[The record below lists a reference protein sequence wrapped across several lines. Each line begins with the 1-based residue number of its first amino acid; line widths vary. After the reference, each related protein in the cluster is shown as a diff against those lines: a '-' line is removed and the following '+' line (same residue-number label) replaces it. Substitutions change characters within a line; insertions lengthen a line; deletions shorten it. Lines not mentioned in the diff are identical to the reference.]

1 MSIDYLNKRLDTKYI
16 AMKKSKVLLD
26 VPHVQQI
33 SANTSLAAC
42 AEMVL
47 RHNGTEL
54 SQREIYQTAKSG
66 DRGPATDVGISLAVK
81 DLGYKVVSWWDEN
94 KNAPDGWADMMQ
106 NFYWPIY
113 WRAVQLGVL
122 EKKEDAD
129 LFLIKEMI
137 DKGLPVIVEVDS
149 GKLHNKKTSLNHAIV
164 IKGYS
169 RTHFTYN
176 DPYLANGAN
185 KRMDLKKFEEIWVDT
200 PFVNRSMFVIL
211 KNDRSV

>member
-1 MSIDYLNKRLDTKYI
+1 MQKTK
-16 AMKKSKVLLD
+16 VVLD

-33 SANTSLAAC
+33 SAKTSLAAC

-47 RHNGTEL
+47 RHNGIEL

-66 DRGPATDVGISLAVK
+66 DRGPATDVGISLAIK
-81 DLGYKVVSWWDEN
+81 DLGYKVVSWWNEN

-129 LFLIKEMI
+129 LFLIKELI
-137 DKGLPVIVEVDS
+137 NKGVPVIAEVDN
-149 GKLHNKKTSLNHAIV
+149 GKFYGGKTIGTHAIV

-169 RTHFTYN
+169 RAHFTYN
-176 DPYLANGAN
+176 DPLFQNGAN
-185 KRMDLKKFEEIWVDT
+185 KTIGFKKFEECWAEN
-200 PFVNRSMFVIL
+200 PFSMKSISVIV
-211 KNDRSV
+211 KKDWKV